1 MAMKKT
7 TQGRRYT
14 KRNSVKRRMS
24 GKTTRRRVIPRN
36 SRKKTKSRRLGRME
50 APKPQRPMQKRSRY

>member
-14 KRNSVKRRMS
+14 KRNSGKRRLS
-24 GKTTRRRVIPRN
+24 GKTSRRRAIPRN
-36 SRKKTKSRRLGRME
+36 PKKKSKSRRLGRME
-50 APKPQRPMQKRSRY
+50 APKPQRPLQKRSRY